1 MADDNSE
8 KILKALE
15 KLCEMSKKGNSALI
29 KASGSNADVARAKSF
44 FDSYGG
50 GLIPNDKY
58 TVKAFN
64 SMKKRLDSER
74 DLNLIS
80 EEEYYKNLA
89 SLRDS
94 YFAVG
99 TEGWHKYTAEIYKH
113 NQELSEKQQKE
124 LEKQLE
130 NQRKAAES
138 AYNDIVDFADKKIGA
153 VIKKQQS
160 LSENFSSFGPLFNN
174 GTIRAGGETIKFYS
188 GLADIEKQT
197 ADMTKYAERLRWLKD
212 KLAKSGIGEAAAASF
227 FDNIISRSATD
238 GDKTFYALEHADEG
252 KLFDYFRAYEQNLNL
267 ADAYSKEFTSDDMDE
282 ALGDTAEYMKQRLT
296 EAGFEIPEEFFNSGT
311 LSAQNFGEGF
321 STRLDAELEKI
332 KERIESFNA
341 SLAVTGQTAGGV
353 SYDNSVKN
361 IYNNTYSING
371 EGTEQLYSKIKRY
384 DTFKRL
390 AGM

>member
-15 KLCEMSKKGNSALI
+15 KLCDMSKKGNSALI

-74 DLNLIS
+74 NLNLIS

-113 NQELSEKQQKE
+113 NRELSEKQQKE
-124 LEKQLE
+124 LE

>member
-15 KLCEMSKKGNSALI
+15 KLCDMSKKGNSALI

-74 DLNLIS
+74 NLNLIS

-124 LEKQLE
+124 LE

-212 KLAKSGIGEAAAASF
+212 KLAKSGIGENAAASF

-282 ALGDTAEYMKQRLT
+282 ALGDTAVYMKQRLT
-296 EAGFEIPEEFFNSGT
+296 EAGFEIPEEFFASGT

>member
-15 KLCEMSKKGNSALI
+15 KLCDMSKKGNSALI

-74 DLNLIS
+74 NLNLIS

-113 NQELSEKQQKE
+113 NRELSEKQQKE
-124 LEKQLE
+124 LE

-174 GTIRAGGETIKFYS
+174 GTKRAGGETIKFYS

-212 KLAKSGIGEAAAASF
+212 KLAKSGIGENAAASF

>member
-74 DLNLIS
+74 NLNLIS

-124 LEKQLE
+124 LE

-212 KLAKSGIGEAAAASF
+212 KLAKSGIGENAAASF

>member
-15 KLCEMSKKGNSALI
+15 KLCDMSKKGNSALI

-74 DLNLIS
+74 NLNLIS

-113 NQELSEKQQKE
+113 NRELSEKQQKE
-124 LEKQLE
+124 LE

-160 LSENFSSFGPLFNN
+160 LSENFSSFGPIFNN

-212 KLAKSGIGEAAAASF
+212 KLAKSGIGENAAASF

>member
-15 KLCEMSKKGNSALI
+15 KLCDMSKKGNSALI

-74 DLNLIS
+74 NLNLIS

-113 NQELSEKQQKE
+113 NRELSEKQQKE

-252 KLFDYFRAYEQNLNL
+252 KLFDYFRAYEQNLAL

-296 EAGFEIPEEFFNSGT
+296 EAGFEIPDEFFNSGT

>member
-15 KLCEMSKKGNSALI
+15 KLCDMSKKGNSALI

-74 DLNLIS
+74 NLNLIS

-124 LEKQLE
+124 LE

-212 KLAKSGIGEAAAASF
+212 KLAKSGIGENAAASF

>member
-15 KLCEMSKKGNSALI
+15 KLCETSKKGNSALI

-50 GLIPNDKY
+50 GLIPNDKN

-74 DLNLIS
+74 NLNLIS

-113 NQELSEKQQKE
+113 NRELSEKQQKE

-160 LSENFSSFGPLFNN
+160 LSKNFSSFGPLFNN

-212 KLAKSGIGEAAAASF
+212 KLAKSGIGENAAASF

-296 EAGFEIPEEFFNSGT
+296 EAGFEIPEEFFTSGT

>member
-15 KLCEMSKKGNSALI
+15 KLCDMSKKGNSALI

-74 DLNLIS
+74 NLNLIS

-113 NQELSEKQQKE
+113 NRELSEKQQKE
-124 LEKQLE
+124 LE

-296 EAGFEIPEEFFNSGT
+296 EAGFEIPEEFFTSGT

-361 IYNNTYSING
+361 VYNNTYSING

>member
-15 KLCEMSKKGNSALI
+15 KLCDMSKKGNSALI

-74 DLNLIS
+74 NLNLIS

-212 KLAKSGIGEAAAASF
+212 KLAKSGIGENAAASF

-296 EAGFEIPEEFFNSGT
+296 EAGFEIPEEFFASGT

>member
-15 KLCEMSKKGNSALI
+15 KLCDMSKKGNSALI

-74 DLNLIS
+74 NLNLIS

-212 KLAKSGIGEAAAASF
+212 KLAKSGIGENAAASF

>member
-1 MADDNSE
+1 MTDDNSE

-15 KLCEMSKKGNSALI
+15 KLCDMSKKGNSALI

-74 DLNLIS
+74 NLNLIS

-113 NQELSEKQQKE
+113 NRELSEKQQKE
-124 LEKQLE
+124 LE
-130 NQRKAAES
+130 NQRRAAES

-361 IYNNTYSING
+361 VYNNTYSING
-371 EGTEQLYSKIKRY
+371 EGTEQLYSKIRRY

>member
-1 MADDNSE
+1 MVDDNSE

-15 KLCEMSKKGNSALI
+15 KLCDMSKKGNSALI
-29 KASGSNADVARAKSF
+29 NASGSNADVARAKSF

-74 DLNLIS
+74 NLNLIS

-113 NQELSEKQQKE
+113 NRELSEKQQKE
-124 LEKQLE
+124 LE

-296 EAGFEIPEEFFNSGT
+296 EAGFEIPEEFFASGT

-371 EGTEQLYSKIKRY
+371 EGTEQLYSKIRRY

>member
-15 KLCEMSKKGNSALI
+15 KLCDMSKKGNSALI
-29 KASGSNADVARAKSF
+29 KASGANADVARAKSF

-74 DLNLIS
+74 NLNLIS

-113 NQELSEKQQKE
+113 NRELSEKQQKE
-124 LEKQLE
+124 LE

-212 KLAKSGIGEAAAASF
+212 KLAKSGIGENAAASF

-252 KLFDYFRAYEQNLNL
+252 KLFDYFRAYEQNLAL

>member
-15 KLCEMSKKGNSALI
+15 KLCDMSKKGNSALI

-74 DLNLIS
+74 NLNLIS

-124 LEKQLE
+124 LE

-174 GTIRAGGETIKFYS
+174 GTKSAGGETIKFYS

-252 KLFDYFRAYEQNLNL
+252 KLFDYFRAYEQNLAL

-296 EAGFEIPEEFFNSGT
+296 EAGFEIPEEFFTSGT

>member
-15 KLCEMSKKGNSALI
+15 KLCDMSKKGNSALI

-74 DLNLIS
+74 NLNLIS

-113 NQELSEKQQKE
+113 NRELSEKQQKE
-124 LEKQLE
+124 LE
-130 NQRKAAES
+130 NQRRAAES

-296 EAGFEIPEEFFNSGT
+296 EAGFEIPEEFFASGT

-332 KERIESFNA
+332 KGRIESFNA

-361 IYNNTYSING
+361 VYNNTYSING
-371 EGTEQLYSKIKRY
+371 EGTEQLYSKIRRY

>member
-15 KLCEMSKKGNSALI
+15 KLCDMSKKGNSALI

-74 DLNLIS
+74 NLNLIS

-113 NQELSEKQQKE
+113 NRELSEKQQKE

-212 KLAKSGIGEAAAASF
+212 KLAKSGIGENAAASF

-252 KLFDYFRAYEQNLNL
+252 KLFDYFRAYEQNLAL

-296 EAGFEIPEEFFNSGT
+296 EAGFEIPEEFFASGT

>member
-15 KLCEMSKKGNSALI
+15 KLCDMSKKGNSALI

-74 DLNLIS
+74 NLNLIS

>member
-15 KLCEMSKKGNSALI
+15 KLCDMSKKGNSALI

-74 DLNLIS
+74 NLNLIS

-113 NQELSEKQQKE
+113 NRELSEKQQKE

>member
-15 KLCEMSKKGNSALI
+15 KLCDMSKKGNSALI

-74 DLNLIS
+74 NLNLIS

-124 LEKQLE
+124 LE

-252 KLFDYFRAYEQNLNL
+252 KLFDYFRAYEQNLAL

-296 EAGFEIPEEFFNSGT
+296 EAGFEIPEEFFTSGT

>member
-15 KLCEMSKKGNSALI
+15 KLCDMSKKGNSALI

-74 DLNLIS
+74 NLNLIS

-113 NQELSEKQQKE
+113 NRELSEKQQKE
-124 LEKQLE
+124 LE

-212 KLAKSGIGEAAAASF
+212 KLAKSGIGENAAASF

-296 EAGFEIPEEFFNSGT
+296 EAGFEIPEEFFASGT

>member
-15 KLCEMSKKGNSALI
+15 KLCDMSKKGNSALI

-74 DLNLIS
+74 NLNLIS

-296 EAGFEIPEEFFNSGT
+296 EAGFEIPEEFFASVT

-341 SLAVTGQTAGGV
+341 SLAVTGQTVGGV

>member
-15 KLCEMSKKGNSALI
+15 KLCDMSKKGNSALI

-74 DLNLIS
+74 NLNLIS

-113 NQELSEKQQKE
+113 NRELSEKQQKE
-124 LEKQLE
+124 LE

-212 KLAKSGIGEAAAASF
+212 KLAKSGIGENAAASF

>member
-1 MADDNSE
+1 MTDDNSE

-15 KLCEMSKKGNSALI
+15 KLCDMSKKGNSALI

-74 DLNLIS
+74 NLNLIS

-113 NQELSEKQQKE
+113 NRELSEKQQKE
-124 LEKQLE
+124 LE
-130 NQRKAAES
+130 NQRRAAES

-252 KLFDYFRAYEQNLNL
+252 KLFDYFRAYEQNLAL

>member
-15 KLCEMSKKGNSALI
+15 KLCDMSKKGNSALI

-74 DLNLIS
+74 NLNLIS

-160 LSENFSSFGPLFNN
+160 LSKNFSSFGPLFNN

-296 EAGFEIPEEFFNSGT
+296 EAGFEIPEEFFASGT

>member
-15 KLCEMSKKGNSALI
+15 KLCDMSKKGNSALI

-74 DLNLIS
+74 NLNLIS

-113 NQELSEKQQKE
+113 NQDLSEKQQKE
-124 LEKQLE
+124 LE

-212 KLAKSGIGEAAAASF
+212 KLAKSGIGENAAASF

>member
-15 KLCEMSKKGNSALI
+15 KLCDMSKKGNSALI

-74 DLNLIS
+74 NLNLIS

-124 LEKQLE
+124 LEK
-130 NQRKAAES
+130 QRKAAES

-212 KLAKSGIGEAAAASF
+212 KLAKSGIGENAAASF

-341 SLAVTGQTAGGV
+341 SLAVTGQTVGGV

>member
-15 KLCEMSKKGNSALI
+15 KLCDMSKKGNSALI
-29 KASGSNADVARAKSF
+29 KASGANADVARAKSF

-74 DLNLIS
+74 NLNLIS

-113 NQELSEKQQKE
+113 NRELSEKQQKE
-124 LEKQLE
+124 LE

>member
-15 KLCEMSKKGNSALI
+15 KLCDMSKKGNSALI

-74 DLNLIS
+74 NLNLIS

-296 EAGFEIPEEFFNSGT
+296 EAGFEIPEEFFASGT

>member
-50 GLIPNDKY
+50 GLIPNDKT

-74 DLNLIS
+74 NLNLIS

-113 NQELSEKQQKE
+113 NRELSEKQQKE

-160 LSENFSSFGPLFNN
+160 LSKNFSSFGPLFNN

-212 KLAKSGIGEAAAASF
+212 KLAKSGIGENAAASF

-282 ALGDTAEYMKQRLT
+282 ALDDTAEYMKQRLT

-353 SYDNSVKN
+353 LYDNSVKN

>member
-15 KLCEMSKKGNSALI
+15 KLCDMSKKGNSALI

-74 DLNLIS
+74 NLNLIS

-113 NQELSEKQQKE
+113 NRELSEKQQKE
-124 LEKQLE
+124 LE

-296 EAGFEIPEEFFNSGT
+296 EAGFEIPEEFFASGT

-332 KERIESFNA
+332 KERIESFNT

>member
-15 KLCEMSKKGNSALI
+15 KLCDMSKKGNSALI

-74 DLNLIS
+74 NLNLIS

-113 NQELSEKQQKE
+113 NRELSEKQQKE
-124 LEKQLE
+124 LE

-138 AYNDIVDFADKKIGA
+138 AYNDIVDFADEKIGA

-212 KLAKSGIGEAAAASF
+212 KLAKSGIGENAAASF

>member
-8 KILKALE
+8 KILKAIE
-15 KLCEMSKKGNSALI
+15 KLCDMSKKGNSALI

-74 DLNLIS
+74 NLNLIS

-113 NQELSEKQQKE
+113 NRELSEKQQKE
-124 LEKQLE
+124 LE

-212 KLAKSGIGEAAAASF
+212 KLAKSGIGENAAASF

-252 KLFDYFRAYEQNLNL
+252 KLFDYFRAYEQKLAL

-296 EAGFEIPEEFFNSGT
+296 EAGFEIPEEFFASGT

-321 STRLDAELEKI
+321 STRLDAQLEKI

>member
-15 KLCEMSKKGNSALI
+15 KLCDMSKKGNSALI

-74 DLNLIS
+74 NLNLIS

-113 NQELSEKQQKE
+113 NRELSEKQQKE
-124 LEKQLE
+124 LE

-138 AYNDIVDFADKKIGA
+138 AYTDIVDFADKKIGA

-212 KLAKSGIGEAAAASF
+212 KLAKSGIGENAAASF

>member
-15 KLCEMSKKGNSALI
+15 KLCDMSKKGNSALI

-74 DLNLIS
+74 NLNLIS
-80 EEEYYKNLA
+80 EEEYYKNLV

-212 KLAKSGIGEAAAASF
+212 KLAKSGIGENAAASF

>member
-74 DLNLIS
+74 NLNLIS

-124 LEKQLE
+124 LE

-212 KLAKSGIGEAAAASF
+212 KLAKSGIGENAAASF

-361 IYNNTYSING
+361 IYNNTYSISG

>member
-15 KLCEMSKKGNSALI
+15 KLCDMSKKGNSALI

-74 DLNLIS
+74 NLNLIS

-113 NQELSEKQQKE
+113 NRELSEKQQKE
-124 LEKQLE
+124 LE

-153 VIKKQQS
+153 VIKKHQS

-332 KERIESFNA
+332 KERIESFNT

-371 EGTEQLYSKIKRY
+371 EGTEQLYSKIRRY